1 LVASGTQHS
10 HLAPGRGRTRR
21 RVVAFV
27 VVVLAAVATGLVAPG
42 AYGQSNPFVTRGM
55 WIWVL
60 SASNGGNLSS
70 IAAQSH
76 RNGIQTLYV
85 KSSDGS
91 GMWSQFS
98 SQVVQTFHSQ
108 GMRVCA
114 WQFVYGNHP
123 TLEAQAGATAVHRGA
138 DCLVIDAES
147 QYEHKYASAHTYITR
162 LRQLIG
168 TNFPVALAGFPYVD
182 YHPAFPYSVF
192 LGPGGAQ
199 YSVPQMYWRD
209 IGTSVDAVFAH
220 TYFYNRLY
228 QRPIYPLG
236 QVYNSPPAKQL
247 ARFRQFLG
255 IYGAAG
261 VSWWDWQEA
270 RGYTWPA
277 ISQQVAPL
285 TNVAA
290 VGGEASIHKG
300 SAGDL
305 VIWAQEHLLAAGE
318 NVAVDGGYGART
330 VAAVEDFQ
338 TTHGLFPD
346 GTIGAQTWSAL
357 MGYRPVTV
365 NWGHTSRKTSNLAR
379 MAAGGRLTQAAVAA
393 ADSTGAPAPSAGV
406 TPAPASSLL
415 AAKGNELGRSPGAGS
430 PNGSANA
437 QRH

>member
-1 LVASGTQHS
+1 MAR
-10 HLAPGRGRTRR
+10 RG
-21 RVVAFV
+21 VVALLSALL
-27 VVVLAAVATGLVAPG
+27 VLAAAALAAPVANA
-42 AYGQSNPFVTRGM
+42 QSNPFQTRGM

-60 SASNGGNLSS
+60 SKSNSGSLAS
-70 IAAQSH
+70 IASQSH
-76 RNGIQTLYV
+76 RNGIRTLYI

-98 SQVVQTFHSQ
+98 SDVVQTFHSQ
-108 GMRVCA
+108 GIRVCA

-123 TLEAQAGATAVHRGA
+123 NLEAQAGANAVHRGA
-138 DCLVIDAES
+138 DCLVIDAEG

-162 LRQLIG
+162 LRQAIG
-168 TNFPVALAGFPYVD
+168 AGFPVALAGFPYID

-199 YSVPQMYWRD
+199 YSIPQMYWRD
-209 IGTSVDAVFAH
+209 IGTSVDTVFSH

-247 ARFRQFLG
+247 VRFRQFLG
-255 IYGAAG
+255 IYGAGG

-277 ISQQVAPL
+277 ISKRVSQL

-290 VGGEASIHKG
+290 LAGEASIHKG

-318 NVAVDGGYGART
+318 NVGVDGGYGART
-330 VAAVEDFQ
+330 VAAVKDFQ
-338 TTHGLFPD
+338 SIHGLYPD
-346 GTIGAQTWSAL
+346 GTIGPQTWSAL
-357 MGYRPVTV
+357 LRYQPMSI
-365 NWGHTSRKTSNLAR
+365 NWGHTSRKTSNVSRLA
-379 MAAGGRLTQAAVAA
+379 AAGRLTQAAVAA
-393 ADSTGAPAPSAGV
+393 ADTAEASSAGGGV
-406 TPAPASSLL
+406 RPAPASSLL
-415 AAKGNELGRSPGAGS
+415 PARGNELGGSPGAGS

-437 QRH
+437 QHH